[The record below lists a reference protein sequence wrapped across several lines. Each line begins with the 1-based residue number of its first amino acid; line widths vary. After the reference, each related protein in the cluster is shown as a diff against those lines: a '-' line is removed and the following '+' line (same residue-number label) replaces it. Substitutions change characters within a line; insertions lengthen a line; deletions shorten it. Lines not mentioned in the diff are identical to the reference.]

1 MADLVAVFFAAALVN
16 NVVLIRFLGICP
28 YLGVSQA
35 LSSAVGMGGAVIFVM
50 TLSSMATWLI
60 HNFLLIPYGIEY
72 LQTVAFIL
80 VIATLVQ
87 FVEMVML
94 KFSPPLYRALGV
106 FLPLITTN
114 CAIMGVALLNI
125 TDGYNFIETL
135 LNALGA
141 GVGFILVIILFAA
154 MRERL
159 DRADVPGPMK
169 GTPIALVT
177 AALMSMGFMAFNGF
191 NITALFGG

>member
-1 MADLVAVFFAAALVN
+1 MADLVVVFFAAALVN

-28 YLGVSQA
+28 YLGVSQT
-35 LSSAVGMGGAVIFVM
+35 LNTAVGMGGAVIFVM
-50 TLSSMATWLI
+50 SISSVVTWLI
-60 HNFLLIPYGIEY
+60 QHNFLVRFGIDY

-80 VIATLVQ
+80 VIASLVQ
-87 FVEMVML
+87 FVEMVL
-94 KFSPPLYRALGV
+94 LRYSPPLYRALGV

-114 CAIMGVALLNI
+114 CAIMGIALLNV
-125 TDGYNFIETL
+125 TEGYGFLETVFH
-135 LNALGA
+135 ALGA
-141 GVGFILVIILFAA
+141 GVGFLVVIVLFAA

-177 AALMSMGFMAFNGF
+177 AALMSMAFMAFSGF
-191 NITALFGG
+191 DVTALLGG

>member
-135 LNALGA
+135 LHALGA